1 MNALPHT
8 TKCRLKKIPQT
19 SAVWEGDRRSLGSIA
34 SFIDSD
40 LGTDGECIMWV
51 DGSEGTVR
59 AMEMI
64 NQDMG
69 PEAVV
74 RTLLRAIEAP
84 HHPAQPARPQKIIV
98 SDRQLQ
104 FFLRGALQGLEIKI
118 EYSADL
124 PLIDELFRGFETMG
138 HNRPPSLP
146 LKYKSLLE
154 KTAEKMWQTA
164 PWNALADSDILTLNI
179 KDCEIGTIYVC
190 VMGMMSAEYGILL
203 YRSLDSLKQFRF
215 AALSEETPE
224 VLEKAFLAQDCWFLN
239 YELPEEDEEEEE
251 EIDWEEEED
260 ISEIIPLFGSLHP
273 FEGMRGSLDEEE
285 AKIVYLALEA
295 ILKFCNAHRRKLGEE
310 IVEKIEKTYRLSFP
324 KNFANSQT
332 FTVTVAT
339 SPDLTNELL
348 AMEDDIENTDLEE
361 TEEFSIPIQEDLI
374 PEGSLVTLGK
384 ISWNLIENLKKQ
396 QKTYYQSLGAS
407 PQGEGLP
414 AILIQTSRAKAQTL
428 IETIKEAGGLQA
440 ICFNPGSDPFS
451 GDTYDLG
458 MLQTGNSNLYIFAE
472 YPHHLTQH
480 TKALKQWH
488 KSCQQSTGYCSLV
501 ITMGITGASRGN
513 PQPKDMLAVFEAKA
527 IAGAEL
533 GMGVLELMPNFDFE

>member
-1 MNALPHT
+1 MNALPPT
-8 TKCRLKKIPQT
+8 TKSRLKKIPQT
-19 SAVWEGDRRSLGSIA
+19 SAVWEGDRRSLGSLA
-34 SFIDSD
+34 SFVDSD
-40 LGTDGECIMWV
+40 LGSNGECIMWV
-51 DGSEGTVR
+51 DGSEGAVR
-59 AMEMI
+59 AMEMV
-64 NQDMG
+64 NADMG

-74 RTLLRAIEAP
+74 RTLLRAIESP

-98 SDRQLQ
+98 SDRQIQ
-104 FFLRGALQGLEIKI
+104 FFLRGALQDLEIKI
-118 EYSADL
+118 EYAADL

-138 HNRPPSLP
+138 NNRTPSLP
-146 LKYKSLLE
+146 SKYESLLE
-154 KTAEKMWQTA
+154 KAAERIWRNA
-164 PWNALADSDILTLNI
+164 PWNILADSDILILNL
-179 KDCEIGTIYVC
+179 KGCEIGTIYVC

-203 YRSLDSLKQFRF
+203 YRSLESLKQFRF

-239 YELPEEDEEEEE
+239 YELPEEDEET
-251 EIDWEEEED
+251 DWEEELPTEA
-260 ISEIIPLFGSLHP
+260 IPLFGSLHP
-273 FEGMRGSLDEEE
+273 FEGMRASLDEEE

-295 ILKFCNAHRRKLGEE
+295 ILKFCTAHRRKLSEE
-310 IVEKIEKTYRLSFP
+310 IVEKIEKTYRLNLP
-324 KNFANSQT
+324 KHFEIDQT
-332 FTVTVAT
+332 FSVTVAT
-339 SPDLTNELL
+339 SPDLTSELL
-348 AMEDDIENTDLEE
+348 SMEDEIDTSDSEE

-407 PQGEGLP
+407 PKGEGLP

-458 MLQTGNSNLYIFAE
+458 MLQTGNRNLYIFAE

-501 ITMGITGASRGN
+501 VTMGITGASRGN

-527 IAGAEL
+527 IAGEEL
-533 GMGVLELMPNFDFE
+533 GMGILELMPNFDFE

>member
-1 MNALPHT
+1 MNALPNT
-8 TKCRLKKIPQT
+8 TRSRLKKIPQT
-19 SAVWEGDRRSLGSIA
+19 SAVWEGDRRSLGSVA
-34 SFIDSD
+34 SFLDSD
-40 LGTDGECIMWV
+40 FGTDGECIMWV
-51 DGSEGTVR
+51 DGSEGAVR
-59 AMEMI
+59 AMEMVSA
-64 NQDMG
+64 DMG

-98 SDRQLQ
+98 RDRQMQ
-104 FFLRGALQGLEIKI
+104 FFLRGALQDLEIKI
-118 EYSADL
+118 EYASDL

-138 HNRPPSLP
+138 SNRPPSLP
-146 LKYKSLLE
+146 SQYETLLE
-154 KTAEKMWQTA
+154 KAAYQLWRNA
-164 PWNALADSDILTLNI
+164 PWNILADSDILVLDI
-179 KDCEIGTIYVC
+179 KDCEVSTIYVC

-203 YRSLDSLKQFRF
+203 YRSLESLKQFRF

-239 YELPEEDEEEEE
+239 YELPDDETDWEEDETTET
-251 EIDWEEEED
+251 
-260 ISEIIPLFGSLHP
+260 IPLFGSLHP
-273 FEGMRGSLDEEE
+273 FEGMRASLDEEE

-295 ILKFCNAHRRKLGEE
+295 ILKFCNAHRQKLAQE
-310 IVEKIEKTYRLSFP
+310 IIDTIQKTYRLSLP
-324 KNFANSQT
+324 KSFNLNQT
-332 FTVTVAT
+332 FNVTVST
-339 SPDLTNELL
+339 SPELTTELL
-348 AMEDDIENTDLEE
+348 AMEDEINPSEFED
-361 TEEFSIPIQEDLI
+361 TEEFSLPIQEDLV
-374 PEGSLVTLGK
+374 PDGSLVTLGK
-384 ISWNLIENLKKQ
+384 ISWNLIENLKRQ

-488 KSCQQSTGYCSLV
+488 KSCKQTTGYCSLV

-527 IAGAEL
+527 IAGEEL
-533 GMGVLELMPNFDFE
+533 GMGILELMPNFDFD

>member
-1 MNALPHT
+1 MNALPNT
-8 TKCRLKKIPQT
+8 TRSRLKKIPQT
-19 SAVWEGDRRSLGSIA
+19 AAVWEGDRRSLGSVA
-34 SFIDSD
+34 SLIDSD
-40 LGTDGECIMWV
+40 FGTDGECIMWV
-51 DGSEGTVR
+51 DGSEGAVR
-59 AMEMI
+59 AMEMVSA
-64 NQDMG
+64 DMG

-98 SDRQLQ
+98 SDRQMQ
-104 FFLRGALQGLEIKI
+104 FFLRGALQDLEIKI
-118 EYSADL
+118 EYASDL

-138 HNRPPSLP
+138 NNRPPSLP
-146 LKYKSLLE
+146 SKYEDLLE
-154 KTAEKMWQTA
+154 KTAYQLWRNA
-164 PWNALADSDILTLNI
+164 PWNVLADSDILILDI
-179 KDCEIGTIYVC
+179 KDCEISTIYVC

-239 YELPEEDEEEEE
+239 YEVPDEEA
-251 EIDWEEEED
+251 DWEEETT
-260 ISEIIPLFGSLHP
+260 EIIPLFGSLHP
-273 FEGMRGSLDEEE
+273 FEGMRASLDEEE

-295 ILKFCNAHRRKLGEE
+295 ILKFCNAHRQKLAQE
-310 IVEKIEKTYRLSFP
+310 IIDTIQKTYRLSLP
-324 KNFANSQT
+324 KSFNLNQT

-339 SPDLTNELL
+339 SPELTTELL
-348 AMEDDIENTDLEE
+348 AMEDEINPSEVED
-361 TEEFSIPIQEDLI
+361 TEEFSLPIQEDLI
-374 PEGSLVTLGK
+374 PDGSLVTLGK
-384 ISWNLIENLKKQ
+384 ISWNLIENLKQQ
-396 QKTYYQSLGAS
+396 QKTYYQSLGIS
-407 PQGEGLP
+407 PEGEGLP

-428 IETIKEAGGLQA
+428 IETIRQAGGLQA

-488 KSCQQSTGYCSLV
+488 KSCKQTTGYCSLV

-527 IAGAEL
+527 IAGEEL
-533 GMGVLELMPNFDFE
+533 GMGILELMPNFDFD